1 MLEKIGETLD
11 NMDVFKLSDTIAV
24 DEDGLIY
31 KIERDELCDSIYCV
45 ADFENRTSL
54 DDIKS
59 HIINPYK
66 LIVGEHRV
74 DIVANK
80 IDGAKFQYDDN
91 EENEYVSITFKNNEI
106 KLFDDGNIKEKIE
119 NEEFKSHI
127 TAIEKAYH
135 YEVDEFEDFNSL
147 RF

>member
-11 NMDVFKLSDTIAV
+11 NLDVFELSETIAI
-24 DEDGLIY
+24 DEDGIIY
-31 KIERDELCDSIYCV
+31 KIDKEELCDSIYCV
-45 ADFENRTSL
+45 ADFENRTSI

-80 IDGAKFQYDDN
+80 IDGANFQYIDDDSN
-91 EENEYVSITFKNNEI
+91 DFVKINFKGNEI
-106 KLFDDGNIKEKIE
+106 KLHDDGEVEETITND
-119 NEEFKSHI
+119 EFKSHI
-127 TAIEKAYH
+127 LAIEKAYH
-135 YEVDEFEDFNSL
+135 YEVDEYEDFNSL
-147 RF
+147 KF

>member
-11 NMDVFKLSDTIAV
+11 NMDVFALSETIAV
-24 DEDGLIY
+24 DEDGIIY
-31 KIERDELCDSIYCV
+31 KIDNDELCDSIYCV
-45 ADFENRTSL
+45 SDFENRTSL

-66 LIVGEHRV
+66 LIVGPHRV

-80 IDGAKFQYDDN
+80 IDGANFKYIDDEKDN
-91 EENEYVSITFKNNEI
+91 FVKIIFKGNEI
-106 KLFDDGNIKEKIE
+106 KLFDDGKIEEKIV

-127 TAIEKAYH
+127 QAIEKAYH
-135 YEVDEFEDFNSL
+135 DDVDKYEDFFSL
-147 RF
+147 KF

>member
-11 NMDVFKLSDTIAV
+11 NMDVFALSETIVV
-24 DEDGLIY
+24 DEDGIIY
-31 KIERDELCDSIYCV
+31 KLENDELCDSIYCV
-45 ADFENRTSL
+45 SDFENRTSI

-66 LIVGEHRV
+66 LIVGNHRV

-80 IDGAKFQYDDN
+80 INGANFKYIDDEKN
-91 EENEYVSITFKNNEI
+91 DFVKIVFKGNEI
-106 KLFDDGNIKEKIE
+106 KLFDDGKVEEKIT

-127 TAIEKAYH
+127 DAIEKAYH
-135 YEVDEFEDFNSL
+135 DDVDVYEDFFNL
-147 RF
+147 KF

>member
-11 NMDVFKLSDTIAV
+11 NMDVFALSETIAV
-24 DEDGLIY
+24 DEDGIIY
-31 KIERDELCDSIYCV
+31 KIVNDELCDSIYCV

-74 DIVANK
+74 DIIANK
-80 IDGAKFQYDDN
+80 IDGANFKYFDD
-91 EENEYVSITFKNNEI
+91 EENEFVIISFKGNEI
-106 KLFDDGNIKEKIE
+106 KLFDNGEVEEKIT
-119 NEEFKSHI
+119 NEDFRSHI
-127 TAIEKAYH
+127 EAIEKAYH
-135 YEVDEFEDFNSL
+135 DDVDLYEDFNSL
-147 RF
+147 KF